1 VLVDRDG
8 IVYVSDIGIFDAV
21 TSPGPLALVH
31 ELRWSAPEKVLYQEE
46 HTPACDVWSF
56 GMTVIEVRL
65 FFCDHQLCIILT
77 LSRCT
82 PVPVHSII
90 LISRE
95 S

>member
-8 IVYVSDIGIFDAV
+8 IVYLSDIGIFEAV
-21 TSPGPLALVH
+21 MSPGPLALVN

-65 FFCDHQLCIILT
+65 LFCDHQVSTILT
-77 LSRCT
+77 SSRCT
-82 PVPVHSII
+82 QVPVHSNI
-90 LISRE
+90 LISKE